1 MWTKFLSALERF
13 AYKSKYP
20 IVVGRGQKIY
30 PDRVEALI
38 EEARWEA
45 EDMESKNKGD
55 NT

>member
-13 AYKSKYP
+13 AYKSEYP

-30 PDRVEALI
+30 PNRVEEDTAKT
-38 EEARWEA
+38 RWEN
-45 EDMESKNKGD
+45 EDMESTDKGD